1 MQNKLITVITPTY
14 NRASFLK
21 HTLQSVVNQTY
32 PYWEVI
38 VIDDGSTD
46 GTEAMI
52 ECIGDTRIR
61 YFYQKN
67 QGASVARNNA
77 FAHSRGEWITYLD
90 SDDLFDPEYMQ
101 VIMESLRAHP
111 EAIFAY
117 PMGRQYLELYED
129 NILVERIDRTESE
142 FHGGIT
148 VADIVNRKF
157 RADIDGFIHS
167 RRVIENG
174 IRFDTSMKNLED
186 WEFIITI
193 CEKYP
198 DEFLFV
204 NKVLYTYSQRYGG
217 DGVVSNT
224 SYQEM
229 ANAFEYIY
237 QKHKDDAFMRNQ
249 TWYPNRV
256 NKWRNCAALHTNGDI
271 PPMKYYYF
279 PERWDTQQKNTT

>member
-90 SDDLFDPEYMQ
+90 SDDLFDPGVY
-101 VIMESLRAHP
+101 A
-111 EAIFAY
+111 
-117 PMGRQYLELYED
+117 D
-129 NILVERIDRTESE
+129 N
-142 FHGGIT
+142 
-148 VADIVNRKF
+148 N
-157 RADIDGFIHS
+157 
-167 RRVIENG
+167 
-174 IRFDTSMKNLED
+174 
-186 WEFIITI
+186 
-193 CEKYP
+193 
-198 DEFLFV
+198 
-204 NKVLYTYSQRYGG
+204 
-217 DGVVSNT
+217 
-224 SYQEM
+224 
-229 ANAFEYIY
+229 
-237 QKHKDDAFMRNQ
+237 
-249 TWYPNRV
+249 
-256 NKWRNCAALHTNGDI
+256 
-271 PPMKYYYF
+271 
-279 PERWDTQQKNTT
+279 